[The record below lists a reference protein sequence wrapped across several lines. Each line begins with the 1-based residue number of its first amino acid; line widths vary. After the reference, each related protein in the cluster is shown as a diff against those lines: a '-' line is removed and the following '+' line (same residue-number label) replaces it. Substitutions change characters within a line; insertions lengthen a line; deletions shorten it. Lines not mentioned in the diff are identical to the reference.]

1 MQVRELMS
9 SDVEVIA
16 PDTTIQDAARLM
28 RDADVGALPVGENDQ
43 LIGMVTD
50 RDIVVRGLAEGK
62 ADGNATV
69 RDVLTDG
76 LTFCFEEDD
85 VDDAANLMA
94 DRQVRRL
101 PVLSA
106 DKRLVGMLA
115 LADISRR
122 DVDAG
127 GAALGDISQP
137 SGGQQQAG

>member
-1 MQVRELMS
+1 MQVREIMS
-9 SDVEVIA
+9 SDVSMVA
-16 PDTTIQDAARLM
+16 PDTTIQDAARQI
-28 RDADVGALPVGENDQ
+28 RDADVGALPVGDNDQ
-43 LIGMVTD
+43 LIGMITD
-50 RDIVVRGLAEGK
+50 RDIVVRGVAEGK
-62 ADGNATV
+62 VDGGATV
-69 RDVLTDG
+69 RDVLTED

-101 PVLSA
+101 PVLDA
-106 DKRLVGMLA
+106 DRKLVGMLA

-137 SGGQQQAG
+137 SEGQPAE

>member
-16 PDTTIQDAARLM
+16 PDTTIQDAARRM
-28 RDADVGALPVGENDQ
+28 RDADLGALPVGDGDQ

-50 RDIVVRGLAEGK
+50 RDIVVRGVAEGK
-62 ADGNATV
+62 ADGSATV
-69 RDVLTDG
+69 RDVLTGD

-85 VDDAANLMA
+85 VDNAANLMA

-106 DKRLVGMLA
+106 DKKLVGMLA

-137 SGGQQQAG
+137 SEGQQAG

>member
-9 SDVEVIA
+9 SDIEVIA
-16 PDTTIQDAARLM
+16 PDTTIQDAARRM
-28 RDADVGALPVGENDQ
+28 RDADVGALPVGDNDQ
-43 LIGMVTD
+43 LIGIITD
-50 RDIVVRGLAEGK
+50 RDIVVRGVAEGK

-69 RDVLTDG
+69 RDVLTDD

-85 VDDAANLMA
+85 VGDAANLMA

-106 DKRLVGMLA
+106 DKKLVGMVA

-137 SGGQQQAG
+137 SGGQEAG

>member
-9 SDVEVIA
+9 SDIEMIA
-16 PDTTIQDAARLM
+16 PDTSIQDAARRM
-28 RDADVGALPVGENDQ
+28 RDADVGALPVGENDE

-50 RDIVVRGLAEGK
+50 RDIVVRGVAEGI

-69 RDVLTDG
+69 RDVLTDE

-106 DKRLVGMLA
+106 DKKLVGMLA
-115 LADISRR
+115 LADISRT

-137 SGGQQQAG
+137 SGGQQAG

>member
-16 PDTTIQDAARLM
+16 PETLIQDAARRM

-50 RDIVVRGLAEGK
+50 RDIVVRGVAEGK

-69 RDVLTDG
+69 RDVLTDD

-85 VDDAANLMA
+85 VDDAANMMA

-106 DKRLVGMLA
+106 DKKLVGMLA

-137 SGGQQQAG
+137 SEGQQAG

>member
-1 MQVRELMS
+1 MQVRDLMS

-16 PDTTIQDAARLM
+16 PDTTIQDAARRM
-28 RDADVGALPVGENDQ
+28 RDANVGALPVGDNDQ
-43 LIGMVTD
+43 LIGLVTD
-50 RDIVVRGLAEGK
+50 RDIVVRGVAEGK

-69 RDVLTDG
+69 RDVLTDD
-76 LTFCFEEDD
+76 LTFCFEDDD

-101 PVLSA
+101 PVLSV
-106 DKRLVGMLA
+106 DKKLVGMLA

-137 SGGQQQAG
+137 SEGQQAD

>member
-16 PDTTIQDAARLM
+16 PDTTIEDAARRM
-28 RDADVGALPVGENDQ
+28 RDADVGALPVGDNDQ

-50 RDIVVRGLAEGK
+50 RDIVVRGVAEGK

-69 RDVLTDG
+69 RDVLTG
-76 LTFCFEEDD
+76 ALTFCFEEDD
-85 VDDAANLMA
+85 VEDAANLMA

-106 DKRLVGMLA
+106 DKKLVGMLA

-137 SGGQQQAG
+137 SEGQQAD